1 MIPEEI
7 RDKIPVIDGKLV
19 VDVLEALFGQQLL
32 GKTIIQIMEDWLDIS
47 LSMSEDC
54 LNLNVAKPAVRKQSS
69 RSVVILGLLLKRNLF
84 QTADEN
90 SNLPVLFF
98 IYGGAFVSGFQLRS
112 GPERLGDVEDVVI
125 VTTNYRV
132 GSFGEMTIFSII
144 ST

>member
-54 LNLNVAKPAVRKQSS
+54 LNLNVAKPAVRKQS
-69 RSVVILGLLLKRNLF
+69 
-84 QTADEN
+84 A
-90 SNLPVLFF
+90 
-98 IYGGAFVSGFQLRS
+98 
-112 GPERLGDVEDVVI
+112 RLVAL
-125 VTTNYRV
+125 
-132 GSFGEMTIFSII
+132 
-144 ST
+144 